1 MFVVMKQFFAF
12 FIGLFL
18 CAHSVCADRLHEI
31 LPEFEAYV
39 EKVKQTWGAPGVAIA
54 IVKGDE
60 TYVKAFGER
69 EVGTDRKIDTNTV
82 FQIASLTKNFLAHL
96 FARLVQD
103 GKVSWDDPVIKYM
116 PQFFIDNDETTK
128 QFTIRDLLS
137 HRSGLPSFSGDTFW
151 YIGFS
156 QDEMVSGLSR
166 LPLKNMLRS
175 KYGYQNHLVGIASLI
190 AEKITGK
197 TIEVLFREYLFIP
210 IGITS
215 GGVSLEAI
223 SPKQSFIERFLG
235 SSKDLNVAYAHN
247 DRGGVTHKLPFSSLI
262 YLFPG
267 TSGASISI
275 SDYAKWL
282 RFLVNQCAINGAP
295 LIAPEQVKEIITPHI
310 VCDMKPDDNQFPGD
324 RYTDISYGMGHFLYT
339 YGEGDKKVKARGH
352 MGAFYGTRSLMM
364 VVPEKKLGIAIFSNY
379 GSFKVSFL
387 PEILINKFMDLY
399 LNLSPIDWNTR
410 IKNEFDKMKRMNKQF
425 YEEERLQNPKP
436 ARKLENYV
444 GRFKSDVYGE
454 LSLVIESNKLHLMYR
469 DKKIPLQHYNGNQF
483 SFSAYLLSESFCN
496 SDIGRI
502 EFGSTTGR
510 NIDVCSLWT
519 LLREGK
525 DEGLFRRVT

>member
-1 MFVVMKQFFAF
+1 MNQFFAF
-12 FIGLFL
+12 FICVFL
-18 CAHSVCADRLHEI
+18 CGYSVHADRLHDI

-60 TYVKAFGER
+60 TYIKAFGER
-69 EVGTDRKIDTNTV
+69 EVSTGKKIDTNTV

-103 GKVSWDDPVIKYM
+103 GKVNWDDPVIKYM
-116 PQFFIDNDETTK
+116 PQFFIGNDDITK

-156 QDEMVSGLSR
+156 QDEMISGLSK
-166 LPLKNMLRS
+166 LPLKNTPRA
-175 KYGYQNHLVGIASLI
+175 KYGYQNHLVGIASLV

-197 TIEVLFREYLFIP
+197 TIEVLFKEYLFTP
-210 IGITS
+210 LGITS
-215 GGVSLEAI
+215 GGASLEAV
-223 SPKQSFIERFLG
+223 SPKHSFFERFLG
-235 SSKDLNVAYAHN
+235 SSKDLNVAYAHD

-267 TSGASISI
+267 TSGASMSI

-282 RFLVNQCAINGAP
+282 RFLVNKCAVNNVP
-295 LIAPEQVKEIITPHI
+295 LIAPMHSKELITPHI
-310 VCDMKPDDNQFPGD
+310 ACEMKPDDNQFPGD
-324 RYTDISYGMGHFLYT
+324 RYTKIAYGMGHFLYT
-339 YGEGDKKVKARGH
+339 YGEGDKKVNGYGH

-364 VVPEKKLGIAIFSNY
+364 VVPEEKLGIAIFSNY
-379 GSFKVSFL
+379 GSFRVSFL
-387 PEILINKFMDLY
+387 PEALINKFMDLY
-399 LNLSPIDWNTR
+399 LNLSPIDWNMR
-410 IKNEFDKMKRMNKQF
+410 IKNDFDKVKRINKQF
-425 YEEERLQNPKP
+425 YEAERLQNPKP
-436 ARKLENYV
+436 ARKLANYV
-444 GRFKSDVYGE
+444 GRFRNDVYGE
-454 LSLVIESNKLHLMYR
+454 LSLVVESNKLHLLYR
-469 DKKIPLQHYNGNQF
+469 DKKIPLQHYNANQF
-483 SFSAYLLSESFCN
+483 SFPAHLLSDSFGN

-510 NIDVCSLWT
+510 GLDICSLWT

-525 DEGLFRRVT
+525 DEGLFRRVE